1 MKNMNQYG
9 NAYPY
14 EKLTEDVQTEE
25 EQGFFQGSLKVAV
38 ILAGL
43 FVVGYLLSWLIGG

>member
-1 MKNMNQYG
+1 MKNYQ
-9 NAYPY
+9 
-14 EKLTEDVQTEE
+14 ESRETE

-43 FVVGYLLSWLIGG
+43 FAVGHLLSWLIG